1 MMGRKVLKPVRIG
14 TKWLR
19 PGAQVLI
26 PSRQLHFNEKVWGA
40 DAGEFDPGRFTGK
53 NKSLEKHSSYRPF
66 GGGVSLCP
74 GRKISKVKV
83 FALVAV
89 LLKRFDVTLSES
101 EKEKESG
108 SGSGSG
114 SGSWSWSRSEKKGN
128 AKTQKQEFP
137 KIDLSTPAL
146 GVTGP
151 AKGMDVLLDIRPRV

>member
-1 MMGRKVLKPVRIG
+1 MGRKVLKPVRIG
-14 TKWLR
+14 TKWLQ

-26 PSRQLHFNEKVWGA
+26 PSRQLHFNKKVWGA
-40 DAGEFDPGRFTGK
+40 DAEEFDPGRFTGK

-89 LLKRFDVTLSES
+89 FLKRFDVTISGSES
-101 EKEKESG
+101 EKEEG
-108 SGSGSG
+108 RGSG
-114 SGSWSWSRSEKKGN
+114 SGSWGWGRGEKKSNG
-128 AKTQKQEFP
+128 KVQKQEFP
-137 KIDLSTPAL
+137 TLDLSTPAL

-151 AKGMDVLLDIRPRV
+151 AKGMDLLLDVKPRV